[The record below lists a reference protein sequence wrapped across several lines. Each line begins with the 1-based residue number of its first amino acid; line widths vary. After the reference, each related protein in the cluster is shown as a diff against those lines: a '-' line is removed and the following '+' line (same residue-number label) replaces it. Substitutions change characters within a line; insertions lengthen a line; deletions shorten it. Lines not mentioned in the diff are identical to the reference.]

1 MAIQLEFLEFLYK
14 IKFES
19 EVDLHELQENIQNQE
34 LVEKSAEMVIA
45 VQNTLEDSFQKKINL
60 ADNIIKTY
68 ISYHN

>member
-19 EVDLHELQENIQNQE
+19 EADLHELQENIQNQE
-34 LVEKSAEMVIA
+34 LEEKSAKMVIA